1 MDFLTVVFA
10 NPLLGF
16 RKKSTLH
23 TFLVYFSTLTVKV
36 ARGKSSIYSGGQKI
50 SSGNMQVNIGEGKVL
65 LTDSGERFFVS

>member
-16 RKKSTLH
+16 RKRS
-23 TFLVYFSTLTVKV
+23 TFLVYFSTLTAKV

-65 LTDSGERFFVS
+65 LTDSRERFFVS